1 MTLLKGESNLIKAKN
16 ICKVFEDLEALKN
29 VSINIDKGSIYGLV
43 GSNGAGKTTLIKT
56 LVGIYKQDKG
66 EILIDG
72 EQVFENIDTKL
83 KVVFIPD
90 ALYFLTQYNIK
101 EMAKFYKRVYPS
113 FNEERYEKL
122 KEAFNIDEK
131 KKIHRL
137 SKGMQR
143 QVSFWLAL
151 SCMPEVLVLDE
162 PLDGLDPVMRQK
174 VKNLIIQ
181 DVAERQM
188 TVLISSHNLRELEDL
203 CDHIGILHEGTL
215 LLEKDL
221 DDLKSDVHKIQVAF
235 KDEAAEEIL
244 KEGHILYQEK
254 RGSIM
259 LFIVR
264 GKKEEILK
272 QIEKH
277 QPVILDI
284 LPLTLEEIFIY
295 EMGDVGYEIKNI
307 IF

>member
-1 MTLLKGESNLIKAKN
+1 MIEAKN
-16 ICKVFEDLEALKN
+16 VSKVFEDLEALKN
-29 VSINIDKGSIYGLV
+29 VNIHVNKGSIYGLV

-56 LVGIYKQDKG
+56 LVGIYKQDEGSVHING
-66 EILIDG
+66 EA
-72 EQVFENIDTKL
+72 VFENVDIKL
-83 KVVFIPD
+83 KMVFIPD
-90 ALYFLTQYNIK
+90 ALYFFSQYSIK
-101 EMAKFYKRVYPS
+101 DMAKFYKRIYPS
-113 FNEERYEKL
+113 WNDERYEKL
-122 KEAFNIDEK
+122 KEAFNIEEN

-143 QVSFWLAL
+143 QVAFWLAL
-151 SCMPEVLVLDE
+151 SSMPDLLILDE

-203 CDHIGILHEGTL
+203 CDHIGILHKGTL
-215 LLEKDL
+215 ILEKEL

-235 KDEAAEEIL
+235 KENITEDIL
-244 KEGHILYQEK
+244 KDVNILYEEK

-264 GKKEEILK
+264 GKKEQVINQLNKYE
-272 QIEKH
+272 
-277 QPVILDI
+277 PVILDI

>member
-1 MTLLKGESNLIKAKN
+1 MLEVK
-16 ICKVFEDLEALKN
+16 KVSKTFEDLEALKN
-29 VSINIDKGSIYGLV
+29 VSINVKKGSIYGLV

-56 LVGIYKQDKG
+56 LVGIYRQDEG
-66 EILIDG
+66 EVFIAG
-72 EQVFENIDTKL
+72 EEVFENVDIKSKL
-83 KVVFIPD
+83 VFIPD
-90 ALYFLTQYNIK
+90 TLYFFTQYSIK
-101 EMAKFYKRVYPS
+101 DMARFYKRVYPN
-113 FNEERYEKL
+113 FNEERYKKL
-122 KEAFNIDEK
+122 KEVFNIDENK
-131 KKIHRL
+131 KLHRL

-143 QVSFWLAL
+143 QVAFWLGL
-151 SCMPEVLVLDE
+151 SAMPEVLILDE

-174 VKNLIIQ
+174 VKNLIVQ

-203 CDHIGILHEGTL
+203 CDHIGILHKGSL
-215 LLEKDL
+215 ILEKDL

-235 KDEAAEEIL
+235 KREVTSEIL
-244 KEGHILYQEK
+244 EDCHVLYKEK

-272 QIEKH
+272 DIMKEE
-277 QPVILDI
+277 PVILDI